1 MATKKS
7 FSKEQWEAMTG
18 TEMSQF
24 LPDGENLESTEESFT
39 GDVGIE
45 TPLTVTEQSE
55 IPSGNLQMPMGK
67 DRTFSTP
74 RCRVSSRQRR
84 MSLEEYRTAFL
95 QVPKIEDR
103 KPVFVSCEV
112 RDRLVRKLG
121 SRRMSVSG
129 LLENIARQHLEIYSE
144 EFEQWRKL

>member
-112 RDRLVRKLG
+112 RDRLDEFVRKLG
-121 SRRMSVSG
+121 KKPQNECFGTS
-129 LLENIARQHLEIYSE
+129 
-144 EFEQWRKL
+144 